1 VDTQAA
7 ASLLDEF
14 KKVPGRISRPQTFM
28 EIGGYPHYEN
38 VCSNFLAFF
47 FDPEG
52 PHGLGS
58 LFLKALAGSVGIEG
72 VDRGLGGNVSVERE
86 VFTEA
91 ANRIDILI
99 RSDSYA
105 VLIENKIFAAVAN
118 PFEDYA
124 AYLRSLKN
132 ESREVYPDENKIK
145 ILLTLYPSGVGSE
158 WGFVNVTHA
167 EFAGAVRSSLGHH
180 VSGADTR
187 YLTLMLDFLNTL
199 ENLGEGTR
207 MNQEFINLL
216 AERSEEVA
224 TFLKGITDVRTEV
237 KKKALALGER
247 IGERIDLQDHEDV
260 LLLPWQPNPNHDL
273 VYLLQYRVSID
284 DDSYAVVQPSV
295 SPSGWQ
301 IQTFHRVS
309 PKSQHRLKLQES
321 LGKNGIPPE
330 AEAVVHPKRFGY
342 DQEDLG
348 SIAEVVEAE
357 LRRVIIIVQE
367 ISDKEPR
374 SRS

>member
-1 VDTQAA
+1 LDPRTAT
-7 ASLLDEF
+7 SLLDEF
-14 KKVPGRISRPQTFM
+14 KKVPGRLVRPQTFM
-28 EIGGYPHYEN
+28 EIAGYPHYEN

-52 PHGLGS
+52 PHGLSS
-58 LFLKALAGSVGIEG
+58 LFLDALVGAVRVEG
-72 VDRGLGGNVSVERE
+72 VEECLGGNVSVERE
-86 VFTEA
+86 VFTGVG
-91 ANRIDILI
+91 NRIDSLI
-99 RSDSYA
+99 KSDSHA
-105 VLIENKIFAAVAN
+105 VLIENKIFAAVSN

-132 ESREVYPDENKIK
+132 ESGEAYPDENKMK
-145 ILLTLYPSGVGSE
+145 ILLTLYPSGEGSE

-167 EFAGAVRSSLGHH
+167 DFAGAVRSALGHH

-199 ENLGEGTR
+199 ENLGEGTH

-224 TFLKGITDVRTEV
+224 TFLRGITDVRSEV
-237 KKKALALGER
+237 KKKALALRDR
-247 IGERIDLQDHEDV
+247 IGLQDHEDV

-295 SPSGWQ
+295 SPRGRQ

-309 PKSQHRLKLQES
+309 RKSQHRLELQES

-348 SIAEVVEAE
+348 SIVEVVEAE
-357 LRRVIIIVQE
+357 LRRVITIVQE
-367 ISDKEPR
+367 IGEKGPR

>member
-1 VDTQAA
+1 MDTQAA

-58 LFLKALAGSVGIEG
+58 LFLEALAGSAGVEG
-72 VDRGLGGNVSVERE
+72 VEGGLGGNVSVERE
-86 VFTEA
+86 VFTGA
-91 ANRIDILI
+91 GNRIDILI
-99 RSDSYA
+99 RSDSHA
-105 VLIENKIFAAVAN
+105 VLIENKIFAAVSN

-124 AYLRSLKN
+124 AYLRSLKS
-132 ESREVYPDENKIK
+132 ESGDAYPDENKIK
-145 ILLTLYPSGVGSE
+145 ILLTLYRSGEGSE
-158 WGFVNVTHA
+158 WDFVNVTHA
-167 EFAGAVRSSLGHH
+167 DFAAAVRSALGHH

-216 AERSEEVA
+216 ADRSEEVA
-224 TFLKGITDVRTEV
+224 TFLRGTTDVRSEV

-247 IGERIDLQDHEDV
+247 IGLQEHEDV

-284 DDSYAVVQPSV
+284 EDSYAVVQPSV

-301 IQTFHRVS
+301 IQTFHRVP
-309 PKSQHRLKLQES
+309 PKAQHRLELQEW

-357 LRRVIIIVQE
+357 LRRVITIVQE
-367 ISDKEPR
+367 IREKGPR